1 MALVVVEYWAGKA
14 VVAEADGATQFQL
27 HVKETLAR
35 LLPYP
40 VEGGPK
46 PFASLGRP
54 PSTSRSW
61 SN

>member
-1 MALVVVEYWAGKA
+1 MTLAVFEYWAGKA
-14 VVAEADGATQFQL
+14 VVDGATQFQL

-35 LLPYP
+35 LLPYH
-40 VEGGPK
+40 VEGEPK

-54 PSTSRSW
+54 PSTSRSL